1 MSLIHRLRSKPE
13 HIKNRIMIIGSIIST
28 LLIVIVWLVIRVVMT
43 DTNTHKPDTTALRN
57 FINELTGLIMVVKQS
72 DMPELPKPVEQT
84 ESVEQAVP
92 TETIIDTGL
101 NPV

>member
-13 HIKNRIMIIGSIIST
+13 HIKNRIIIIGSIVST
-28 LLIVIVWLVIRVVMT
+28 LLIVIVWLIIRVVMT
-43 DTNTHKPDTTALRN
+43 DTNTFKPDTTALRN

-72 DMPELPKPVEQT
+72 DVSEFPKPVEQT
-84 ESVEQAVP
+84 ESIESVIP

>member
-13 HIKNRIMIIGSIIST
+13 HIKNRIMIIGSIVST
-28 LLIVIVWLVIRVVMT
+28 LLIVIVWLVIRLVMT
-43 DTNTHKPDTTALRN
+43 DTNTSKPDTTALRN

-72 DMPELPKPVEQT
+72 DIPELPKP
-84 ESVEQAVP
+84 VEQAVP

>member
-1 MSLIHRLRSKPE
+1 
-13 HIKNRIMIIGSIIST
+13 MIIGSIVST
-28 LLIVIVWLVIRVVMT
+28 LLIVIVWLVIRLVMT
-43 DTNTHKPDTTALRN
+43 DTNTSKPDTTALRN

-84 ESVEQAVP
+84 EPVEQVVP
-92 TETIIDTGL
+92 IETIIDTGL